1 MNAMW
6 IWAALGLL
14 LLAVEMATGTFYVLW
29 LGISALSVAIA
40 LWVFPNIAQALQLA
54 MFAALSISS
63 LAIWK
68 LNYKKHETH
77 SRVGQA
83 QGEEIGRTGT
93 VILACSP
100 NQVGKIHFTQG
111 LMGAR
116 EWAAVSSELIAKD
129 VEARVTAVEGNQLRI
144 QATKQT

>member
-1 MNAMW
+1 MANVMW
-6 IWAALGLL
+6 FWAALGLV

-29 LGISALSVAIA
+29 FGISAVSVAIA
-40 LWVFPNIAQALQLA
+40 MWLFPNIPYVMQLA
-54 MFAALSISS
+54 MFVALSISS

-93 VILACSP
+93 VIMACSP

-116 EWAAVSSELIAKD
+116 EWAAVSSEPIAKD
-129 VEARVTAVEGNQLRI
+129 VEARVIAVEGNQLRI
-144 QATKQT
+144 QAL

>member
-54 MFAALSISS
+54 MFAVLSISS

-116 EWAAVSSELIAKD
+116 EWAAVSSEPIAKD
-129 VEARVTAVEGNQLRI
+129 VEARVIAVEGNQLRI

>member
-6 IWAALGLL
+6 IWAALGLV

-40 LWVFPNIAQALQLA
+40 LWMFPNIPQALQLA

-83 QGEEIGRTGT
+83 QGEEIGRLGT
-93 VILACSP
+93 VIEACNT
-100 NQVGKIHFTQG
+100 NQVGKIRFTQG

-116 EWAAVSSELIAKD
+116 EWAAVSNETIAKD
-129 VEARVTAVEGNQLRI
+129 VEATVVAVEGNQLRI
-144 QATKQT
+144 KAI

>member
-93 VILACSP
+93 VITACSP

-116 EWAAVSSELIAKD
+116 EWAAVSSEPIAKD
-129 VEARVTAVEGNQLRI
+129 VEARVIAVEGNQLRI
-144 QATKQT
+144 QAI

>member
-116 EWAAVSSELIAKD
+116 EWAAVSSEPIAKD
-129 VEARVTAVEGNQLRI
+129 VEARVIAVEGNQLRI